1 MSAVAAVSQ
10 ESGLCLPAD
19 GTAAFRS
26 ALLGVPFQGACRKV
40 ESNQTMKPTN
50 HTLSTSGHTSL
61 LLAAGIAV
69 VVLQTGV
76 VMAAVPPASP
86 RERLSINDDWRF
98 TKGDPAGLA
107 DNLAYPR
114 GRGAV
119 PTSGIAAGTA
129 FRRVASDLQGGR
141 RRAAA
146 RVSRWYSSRKRC
158 CARGRATG
166 SL

>member
-1 MSAVAAVSQ
+1 
-10 ESGLCLPAD
+10 
-19 GTAAFRS
+19 
-26 ALLGVPFQGACRKV
+26 
-40 ESNQTMKPTN
+40 MKATN
-50 HTLSTSGHTSL
+50 HSLSTFGQTSL
-61 LLAAGIAV
+61 LLAASVAV

-86 RERLSINDDWRF
+86 RERISINDDWRF

-114 GRGAV
+114 GKGAV